1 MKVIIYQNKSGG
13 ISVVVPTG
21 EVLLEELPAR
31 LGLAEYEIVESST
44 LPSDRVFRN
53 AWVKTG
59 NTVVEDLTKSKELG
73 HEMRREKRAKSKE
86 LGHEMRRE
94 KRAAEFKP
102 YDDLISK
109 QIPGTD
115 TDNAELARVAIRA
128 KYATMQDS
136 INSAT
141 TINEIKTAL
150 EGGAA

>member
-21 EVLLEELPAR
+21 EVPLEELPAR

-73 HEMRREKRAKSKE
+73 HEMRREKRAS
-86 LGHEMRRE
+86 
-94 KRAAEFKP
+94 EFKP
-102 YDDLISK
+102 HDDLISK

-115 TDNAELARVAIRA
+115 TDTAELARVAIRA

>member
-21 EVLLEELPAR
+21 EVPLEELPAR

-73 HEMRREKRAKSKE
+73 HEMRREKRA
-86 LGHEMRRE
+86 
-94 KRAAEFKP
+94 AEFKP

-115 TDNAELARVAIRA
+115 TAATEAERA
-128 KYATMQDS
+128 KIRVKYASMQLDIDAAS
-136 INSAT
+136 T
-141 TINEIKTAL
+141 TAEIKKTLA
-150 EGGAA
+150 GGDS

>member
-21 EVLLEELPAR
+21 EVPLEELPAR

-73 HEMRREKRAKSKE
+73 HEMRREKRA
-86 LGHEMRRE
+86 
-94 KRAAEFKP
+94 AEFKP

-115 TDNAELARVAIRA
+115 ADNAELARVAIRA

>member
-73 HEMRREKRAKSKE
+73 HEMRREKRA
-86 LGHEMRRE
+86 
-94 KRAAEFKP
+94 AEFKP

>member
-21 EVLLEELPAR
+21 EVPLEELPTR
-31 LGLAEYEIVESST
+31 LRLAEYEIVESST

-73 HEMRREKRAKSKE
+73 HEMRREKRA
-86 LGHEMRRE
+86 
-94 KRAAEFKP
+94 AEFKP

-115 TDNAELARVAIRA
+115 TDTAELARVAIRA